1 MMQPILFKGRKFI
14 LIDEG
19 PIATAKQYVNGEV
32 SYAHLQQ
39 DGRIMRHGE
48 QIGVRADI
56 EILGECEELEMKP
69 EAERKMLE
77 EFADIMQKRQRSF
90 LN

>member
-1 MMQPILFKGRKFI
+1 MMQHILFKGRKFI

-19 PIATAKQYVNGEV
+19 PIATVKQYTNGEV

-39 DGRIMRHGE
+39 DGRILRYGE

-56 EILGECEELEMKP
+56 EVLGECEELEVKP
-69 EAERKMLE
+69 EARRRVLE
-77 EFADIMQKRQRSF
+77 GIADILQKQQRSF